1 MALSMRNMQC
11 GRVSSRQAVARP
23 CVAVRPARTMPIVR
37 ANAAT
42 PAEAP
47 KAVSTEKTGPNFKAL
62 RDINQIMQTLPHRY
76 PFLLV
81 DRVVEWEKEKYAVG
95 YKCVTINDNFFTG
108 HFPERPIMPGVLQ
121 IEAMAQLAGIVMLD
135 PEDTAAKG
143 LFFFGGIEGC
153 RFRKPVVPGDVLMM
167 RAEVTK
173 FNKRFGIV
181 KVAASGY
188 VGEDLVVEAELT
200 LAMGKQ

>member
-1 MALSMRNMQC
+1 MKSVPFTPVRTC
-11 GRVSSRQAVARP
+11 S
-23 CVAVRPARTMPIVR
+23 RPARCNVVR
-37 ANAAT
+37 VAAEVAAAA
-42 PAEAP
+42 PAT
-47 KAVSTEKTGPNFKAL
+47 SGTEKTGPNFKPL
-62 RDINQIMQTLPHRY
+62 REINQIMQTLPHRY

-108 HFPERPIMPGVLQ
+108 HFPDRPIMPGVLQ
-121 IEAMAQLAGIVMLD
+121 IEAMAQLGGIVMLD

-143 LFFFGGIEGC
+143 LFFFGGIESC
-153 RFRKPVVPGDVLMM
+153 RFRRPVVPGDVLMM

-173 FNKRFGIV
+173 YNKRFGIV
-181 KVAASGY
+181 KMSAKGY
-188 VGEDLVVEAELT
+188 VGEELAVDAELT